1 MPAGKKKET
10 KDTKTKSKGIVSTE
24 DSILTRL
31 EVVEKM
37 LLITREDVSE
47 IKTVFERIRNRLGL

>member
-10 KDTKTKSKGIVSTE
+10 KTTKKKPKAVVSNE
-24 DSILTRL
+24 SSIMTRL

-37 LLITREDVSE
+37 LLITREELNDMTLIYKR
-47 IKTVFERIRNRLGL
+47 IKDRMGL

>member
-10 KDTKTKSKGIVSTE
+10 KKSTPKKAIVSNE
-24 DSILTRL
+24 SSIITRL

-37 LLITREDVSE
+37 LLITRDEAKDMSKM
-47 IKTVFERIRNRLGL
+47 IKRLNDRMGL

>member
-10 KDTKTKSKGIVSTE
+10 KDTKAKSKGTVSIE